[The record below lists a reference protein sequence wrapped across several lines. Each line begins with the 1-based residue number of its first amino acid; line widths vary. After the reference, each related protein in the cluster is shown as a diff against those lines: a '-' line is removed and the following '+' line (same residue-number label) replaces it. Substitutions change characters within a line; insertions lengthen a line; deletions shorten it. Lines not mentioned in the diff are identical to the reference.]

1 MDTISYLYFPHWL
14 RFSGLHGVAGNVA
27 ALADGHALC
36 RGTVRLLYAD
46 DREKAR
52 ESLIMEDGSFSFA
65 YLPEGK
71 YILQISGAQDTEQPS
86 NAFTATAAKPVMAV
100 HYADKEI
107 PLHVLSDE
115 DEIQIQLAV
124 TPPDKLPAKE

>member
-52 ESLIMEDGSFSFA
+52 ESLIMEDGSFSFVC
-65 YLPEGK
+65 
-71 YILQISGAQDTEQPS
+71 IR
-86 NAFTATAAKPVMAV
+86 ATPFFRWLLICVEVEA
-100 HYADKEI
+100 
-107 PLHVLSDE
+107 
-115 DEIQIQLAV
+115 
-124 TPPDKLPAKE
+124 